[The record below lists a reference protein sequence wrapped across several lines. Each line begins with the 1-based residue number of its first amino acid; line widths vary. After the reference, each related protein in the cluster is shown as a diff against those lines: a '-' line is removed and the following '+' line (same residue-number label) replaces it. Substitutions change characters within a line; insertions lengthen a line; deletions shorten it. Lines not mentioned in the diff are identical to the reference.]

1 MQAPESYIQ
10 TMKRYLDMVDWV
22 VGANIFIFS
31 AMRDQCAANYK
42 KYIKTLER
50 ITR

>member
-1 MQAPESYIQ
+1 
-10 TMKRYLDMVDWV
+10 MKRYLDMVDWV

-31 AMRDQCAANYK
+31 AMRAQYAANHK
-42 KYIKTLER
+42 KYIETLER